1 MLGQLR
7 SGHQGYKGK
16 QDNDPSK
23 MKTIVIL
30 GVGVAAAPLIRQ
42 TMRNV
47 VLKDKEYNL
56 IVVAP
61 TTHFHW
67 PIAMPRVIVPG
78 QLSEDKAMIDLRP
91 IFKEY
96 PSDQFEFVLG
106 AASALDPTGNTVSVS
121 LNDGGSRTINYHTLV
136 VATGT
141 SSKDNMPWKAMAT
154 TEQTKQRLHELQHQI
169 ENANTIAVVG
179 GGQTGSETAGELG
192 FEYSKQG
199 RKEVYFIYNDKLP
212 LAPPLMESVRK
223 QTKTEL
229 EKLNVKLIPN
239 TKVTAVEHSGG
250 DTILTLT
257 DAEGRITTLTTQ
269 AYVPTTGGIPNS
281 SFVPAHLLDS
291 NGFILQTKSLQVKGH
306 DNIFVLGDV
315 GSLEECKAGVADAQA
330 VHLIKAL
337 PIYLKGGVMPAYT
350 PNNKVM
356 VGITLGRSRAT
367 GQFGSF
373 KLFSFLIH
381 YAKGR
386 FLGTDYC
393 HLIAAGKKTL
403 MTTYEK

>member
-1 MLGQLR
+1 
-7 SGHQGYKGK
+7 
-16 QDNDPSK
+16 
-23 MKTIVIL
+23 MKTILVL
-30 GVGVAAAPLIRQ
+30 GVGMASTPLIRQ

-47 VLKDKEYNL
+47 VLKDKEYRM

-61 TTHFHW
+61 NTHFHW

-78 QLSEDKAMIDLRP
+78 QLADDKAMIDLRP
-91 IFKEY
+91 LFKEY

-106 AASALDPTGNTVSVS
+106 AATAMDPAGNTVSVTLS
-121 LNDGGSRTINYHTLV
+121 SGASRIINYDTLV

-141 SSKDNMPWKAMAT
+141 SSKENMPWKVLGT
-154 TEQTKQRLHELQHQI
+154 TEQTKQRVHELHQQI
-169 ENANTIAVVG
+169 ENAKTIVVVG

-199 RKEVYFIYNDKLP
+199 RKEVYFIYNDRLP
-212 LAPPLMESVRK
+212 LAPPVIESVRK
-223 QTKTEL
+223 AVKTEL

-239 TKVTAVEHSGG
+239 TTVTSVERSGNE
-250 DTILTLT
+250 TVLTLT
-257 DAEGRITTLTTQ
+257 GADGKTKTLTTQ
-269 AYVPTTGGIPNS
+269 AYIPTTGGTPNS
-281 SFVPAHLLDS
+281 SFVPASLLDS
-291 NGFILQTKSLQVKGH
+291 NGFIQQTKSLQAKGYK
-306 DNIFVLGDV
+306 NIFVLGDV
-315 GSLEECKAGVADAQA
+315 GNLEACKAGIADAQT
-330 VHLIKAL
+330 VHLVKAL
-337 PIYLKGGVMPAYT
+337 PIYLRGGTMPEYNPST
-350 PNNKVM
+350 KEF

-367 GQFGSF
+367 GQMGSF
-373 KLFSFLIH
+373 KIFSFVIY

>member
-1 MLGQLR
+1 MSTSTIRLL
-7 SGHQGYKGK
+7 
-16 QDNDPSK
+16 PSDTQENNNNAK
-23 MKTIVIL
+23 MKTIVVL
-30 GVGVAAAPLIRQ
+30 GVGMAATPLIRQ

-47 VLKDKEYNL
+47 VLKDKEYKM

-61 TTHFHW
+61 NTHFHW

-78 QLSEDKAMIDLRP
+78 QLADDKAMIDLRP

-106 AASALDPTGNTVSVS
+106 AANALDPAGNTVSVTLS
-121 LNDGGSRTINYHTLV
+121 SGGSRTINYDTLV

-141 SSKDNMPWKAMAT
+141 SSKDNMPWKVLGT
-154 TEQTKQRLHELQHQI
+154 TEQTKARVKELHHQI
-169 ENANTIAVVG
+169 ENAKTIVVVG

-192 FEYSKQG
+192 FEYAKQG
-199 RKEVYFIYNDKLP
+199 RKEVYFIYNDRLP
-212 LAPPLMESVRK
+212 LAPPVIESVRK

-229 EKLNVKLIPN
+229 EKLKVKLVPN
-239 TKVTAVEHSGG
+239 TTVTAVQQAAGN
-250 DTILTLT
+250 DTVLTLT
-257 DAEGRITTLTTQ
+257 NADGTTKTLTTQ
-269 AYVPTTGGIPNS
+269 AYIPTTGGTPNT
-281 SFVPAHLLDS
+281 SFVPPDLLDS
-291 NGFILQTKSLQVKGH
+291 NGYIQQTKSLQARGYN
-306 DNIFVLGDV
+306 NIFVLGDV
-315 GSLEECKAGVADAQA
+315 GNLEASKAGVADAQT

-337 PIYLKGGVMPAYT
+337 PIYLRGGKMPEYSPVT
-350 PNNKVM
+350 KEF

-367 GQFGSF
+367 GQMGSF
-373 KLFSFLIH
+373 KIFSFVIY

-403 MTTYEK
+403 LTTYEK

>member
-1 MLGQLR
+1 
-7 SGHQGYKGK
+7 
-16 QDNDPSK
+16 
-23 MKTIVIL
+23 MKTIVVL
-30 GVGVAAAPLIRQ
+30 GVGVSAAPLIRQ

-47 VLKDKEYNL
+47 VLKEKDYNM

-78 QLSEDKAMIDLRP
+78 QLAEDKAMIDLRP
-91 IFKEY
+91 LFKEY
-96 PSDQFEFVLG
+96 PADKFEFVQG
-106 AASALDPTGNTVSVS
+106 TASAMDPASNTVSVALS
-121 LNDGGSRTINYHTLV
+121 TGGSRTINYHTIV

-141 SSKDNMPWKAMAT
+141 SSKDNMPWKAMAD
-154 TEQTKQRLHELQHQI
+154 TEQTKNRLHELHQQI
-169 ENANTIAVVG
+169 QNAKTIVVVG

-199 RKEVYFIYNDKLP
+199 RKEVYFIYNDSLP
-212 LAPPLMESVRK
+212 LAPPLLDSVRK

-239 TKVTAVEHSGG
+239 TTVTAVDYSGD

-257 DAEGRITTLTTQ
+257 SSDGKTKTLTTQ
-269 AYVPTTGGIPNS
+269 AYLPTTGGTPNS
-281 SFVPAHLLDS
+281 SFVPESLLDNS
-291 NGFILQTKSLQVKGH
+291 GYILQTKSLQAKGY

-315 GSLEECKAGVADAQA
+315 GNLEGSKAGVADAQA

-337 PIYLKGGVMPAYT
+337 PIYLRGGVMPEYT
-350 PNNKVM
+350 PNTKVM

-367 GQFGSF
+367 GQMGSF
-373 KLFSFLIH
+373 KVFSFLIY

>member
-1 MLGQLR
+1 
-7 SGHQGYKGK
+7 
-16 QDNDPSK
+16 

-30 GVGVAAAPLIRQ
+30 GVGMAAAPLIRQ

-47 VLKDKEYNL
+47 VLKDKEYNM

-61 TTHFHW
+61 NTHFHW

-78 QLSEDKAMIDLRP
+78 QLPDEKAMIDLRP
-91 IFKEY
+91 FFKEY

-106 AASALDPTGNTVSVS
+106 TASALDPTGNIVSVS
-121 LNDGGSRTINYHTLV
+121 LSSGGSRTINYHTLV

-141 SSKDNMPWKAMAT
+141 SSRDNMPWKALGD
-154 TEQTKQRLHELQHQI
+154 TEQTKQRVRELRQQI
-169 ENANTIAVVG
+169 ENAKTIVVVG

-199 RKEVYFIYNDKLP
+199 RKEVYFIYNDALP
-212 LAPPLMESVRK
+212 LAPPVIDSVRK

-239 TKVTAVEHSGG
+239 TTVTAVEHSGN
-250 DTILTLT
+250 DTTLTLT
-257 DAEGRITTLTTQ
+257 SSDGKTKTLTTQ
-269 AYVPTTGGIPNS
+269 AYLPTTGGVPNS
-281 SFVPAHLLDS
+281 SFVPANLLDS
-291 NGFILQTKSLQVKGH
+291 DGYILQTQSLQVKGY

-315 GSLEECKAGVADAQA
+315 GNLERSTAGVADAQV

-337 PIYLKGGVMPAYT
+337 PIHLKGGAKPQYT
-350 PNNKVM
+350 PSTKVM

-367 GQFGSF
+367 GQMGSF
-373 KLFSFLIH
+373 KVFSFLIY

-403 MTTYEK
+403 LTTYEK